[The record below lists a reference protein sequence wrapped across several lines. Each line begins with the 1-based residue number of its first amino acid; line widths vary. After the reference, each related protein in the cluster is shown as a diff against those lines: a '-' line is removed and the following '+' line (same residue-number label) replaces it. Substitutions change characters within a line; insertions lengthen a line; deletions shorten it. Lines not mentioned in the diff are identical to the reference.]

1 MSIIID
7 LKKITTNQPINI
19 TSYFLFE
26 ENKVSYLV
34 KSDQNFS
41 DKKIFYLDHSN
52 FIDKKYFNDKLKKFN
67 FFQASY
73 NFIDVSIVNDT
84 FTLIPLEYF
93 DEETAEIF
101 LNNTVI
107 FNINMG
113 VRFNLLP
120 EYGLAIVFYYPED
133 IDNLLIESVD
143 KIRVTHTGFKFLSK
157 IFNSFKND
165 EGVYI
170 NIYDK
175 CFEVAVIEKKGLL
188 IYNVFS
194 YNSFSDILYYLQVI
208 SDISK
213 INIFNKTLFCFG
225 VKKDSEEY
233 INGFEKHF
241 IDSYKG
247 YEDEFVRDNFT
258 ILDL

>member
-1 MSIIID
+1 M
-7 LKKITTNQPINI
+7 KKITTNQPINT

-41 DKKIFYLDHSN
+41 DKKIFYLDHCKY
-52 FIDKKYFNDKLKKFN
+52 IDKNFFNDKLKNFN

-73 NFIDVSIVNDT
+73 NFIDVSIVNNT
-84 FTLIPLEYF
+84 FTLIPLEHF
-93 DEETAEIF
+93 DEDTAEIF
-101 LNNTVI
+101 LNKTVT

-113 VRFNLLP
+113 VRYNFLP

-157 IFNSFKND
+157 IFNSFKNN

-194 YNSFSDILYYLQVI
+194 YNTFSDVLYYLQVI
-208 SDISK
+208 SDTSK

-225 VKKDSEEY
+225 VKKDCEEY
-233 INGFEKHF
+233 ISGFEKHF

-247 YEDEFVRDNFT
+247 YGDEFIRDNFT